1 MKMKT
6 EMKTKSSHINA
17 AFTRRDF
24 LSKCATVTAGGYL
37 LSNRAV
43 DVRMGHVRPNIILIM
58 ADDQGYECLG
68 TYGSAS
74 YKTPVLDKLAATGM
88 KFEHCYSQ
96 PLCTP
101 TRVQIMTGRYNFR
114 NYIKFGN
121 FDYTE
126 TTFAHVLK
134 DAGYATCVAG
144 KWQLIGAGAEAPYK
158 AGFDEYS
165 LWHMEDVF
173 SPKGSRYRNPKIIQ
187 NGELLENL
195 QGEYGPDVVS
205 DYINGFI
212 ERNKRNPFFVY
223 YPMILTHSP
232 FEPTPDSP
240 EWGQDVSDKRFYVDM
255 VEYMDKIIGRITQK
269 IDDLGLRENT
279 LILFTGDNGSPK
291 GIPSQMQDGS
301 TIDGGKGL
309 TTDAG
314 THVALI
320 ANWKGTTATGK
331 VCSDLVDFSDILPTL
346 AHVGD
351 ASLPKGITID
361 GRSFLPQLRGQ
372 KGNPRDWIFCWYQ
385 RDPGGQ
391 LHRFARDKRW
401 KLYDQTTTAR
411 AGKLFDIT
419 TDPLEENPIEPGQ
432 PPDEAAHARGRLQ
445 AVLDS
450 MQ

>member
-1 MKMKT
+1 M
-6 EMKTKSSHINA
+6 
-17 AFTRRDF
+17 
-24 LSKCATVTAGGYL
+24 
-37 LSNRAV
+37 LSNRAL
-43 DVRMGHVRPNIILIM
+43 DVRMGGKRPNIILIM

-68 TYGSAS
+68 AYGSAS
-74 YKTPVLDKLAATGM
+74 YRTPVLDKLAATGM
-88 KFEHCYSQ
+88 KFANCHSQ

-101 TRVQIMTGRYNFR
+101 TRTQIMTGRYNLR
-114 NYIKFGN
+114 NYVRFGH

-126 TTFAHVLK
+126 RTFAHVLK
-134 DAGYATCVAG
+134 DGGYATCVAG
-144 KWQLIGAGAEAPYK
+144 KWQLIGAGADAPYK
-158 AGFDEYS
+158 AGFDEYC

-173 SPKGSRYRNPKIIQ
+173 GPKGSRYRDPKIIQ
-187 NGELLENL
+187 NGQSLGIL
-195 QGEYGPDVVS
+195 QGKYGPDVVS

-212 ERNKRNPFFVY
+212 ERNKRGPFFVY

-240 EWGQDVSDKRFYVDM
+240 EWGQSVSNKRFYVDM
-255 VEYMDKIIGRITQK
+255 VEYMDKITGRIVQK
-269 IDDLGLRENT
+269 LDDLGLRENT

-291 GIPSQMQDGS
+291 GITSQMQDGG

-320 ANWKGTTATGK
+320 ANWKGTIPTGK

-346 AHVGD
+346 ADAGG
-351 ASLPKGITID
+351 ASLPKDVAID
-361 GRSFLPQLRGQ
+361 GRSFLPQLRGE

-401 KLYDQTTTAR
+401 KLYDQSNTAR
-411 AGKLFDIT
+411 AGKLFDIPA
-419 TDPLEENPIEPGQ
+419 DPLEENPIEPDQAG
-432 PPDEAAHARGRLQ
+432 DEAARAVARLQ

-450 MQ
+450 ME